1 MAIGWFGEDVV
12 NAGKAFLNDA
22 GDAAADAASSAWDLV
37 DEIPGLK
44 QLGDGV
50 KTIATSELFRDF
62 AKSSHGQ
69 LFFRAI
75 ATASGQGVGRFLF
88 TAAGLG
94 PLTMLGMASV
104 HALPGVIRGQRF
116 GDAFLAENMRRV
128 EQTAQIVGADAASA
142 LPGQWQE
149 ALEELEARARQFA
162 PNLEPAA
169 ALDQLAAAMG
179 TDAEGLARR
188 VAAQLGIRE
197 DMAGQALSLIL
208 DRPAI
213 DSDAYDPV
221 TGRKYGAPPV
231 PRFFARSRS
240 ATVRNEQ
247 IARGR
252 EAYDPARKFRSAAR
266 ATSTTAENSSSALAY
281 FREARGVLAPA
292 PAAADE
298 RDRFF
303 QFGGAA
309 ESGPDWTEIAIW
321 AALLGG
327 GAWWYLRR
335 RV

>member
-1 MAIGWFGEDVV
+1 MAIGWFGEDWVD
-12 NAGKAFLNDA
+12 AGRKFLNDA
-22 GDAAADAASSAWDLV
+22 GDAASDAASSAWDLV
-37 DEIPGLK
+37 DDLPGLK
-44 QLGDGV
+44 QLGEGV
-50 KTIATSELFRDF
+50 KGLATSELFRDF

-75 ATASGQGVGRFLF
+75 ATAAGQGVGGLLF
-88 TAAGLG
+88 TVAGLG

-116 GDAFLAENMRRV
+116 GDAFLAENMKRV
-128 EQTAQIVGADAASA
+128 EDTAKIVGTDAAAA
-142 LPGQWQE
+142 LPAQWQQ
-149 ALEELEARARQFA
+149 ALEELQARAAAFA
-162 PNLEPAA
+162 PTLEPGA

-188 VAAQLGIRE
+188 IAAQLGIRE

-213 DSDAYDPV
+213 DSAAYDPV
-221 TGRKYGAPPV
+221 TGRKYGAAPV

-247 IARGR
+247 IARVL
-252 EAYDPARKFRSAAR
+252 EAYDPARKFRAAAR
-266 ATSTTAENSSSALAY
+266 STSTTAANTSSALAF
-281 FREARGVLAPA
+281 FREARGVA
-292 PAAADE
+292 PAAAAADD

-309 ESGPDWTEIAIW
+309 EPGPDWTEIAIW
-321 AALLGG
+321 AALAG
-327 GAWWYLRR
+327 GAFWYLRR
-335 RV
+335 RA